1 MKRLLM
7 VCALVVIGI
16 TIIAEGASRAS
27 ANASFDHEYR
37 SFAQVLKKHVRY
49 PRVDYAALK
58 QERTCLRAIGF
69 GRQGRAGDR
78 PAAGH
83 LRLVQTRRS
92 LSRLR
97 LVSERRITTMTR

>member
-16 TIIAEGASRAS
+16 TIIAERASRAS

-58 QERTCLRAIGF
+58 QERTLLDRATGEF
-69 GRQGRAGDR
+69 DYDWS
-78 PAAGH
+78 
-83 LRLVQTRRS
+83 LNDVQR
-92 LSRLR
+92 
-97 LVSERRITTMTR
+97 